1 MMLIVPGLSIGFRRE
16 TDPEFRKRHLWL
28 ADYFPHFIFFA
39 IWAIVGVLFIYAFLC
54 PTFGWP
60 MAGLK
65 EMIILAMTICL
76 LHFPISAILMSVAKD
91 KYTTFQLVLALSV
104 PCFMISGYVWP
115 QYSMPG
121 WVASMSDWFLINPI
135 GQALRK
141 VIYKGQTIQDL
152 GVEYQHILRIFV
164 AYCIAALVIVHRGI
178 LYRTVKRI
186 RARKSAAAMPVEQKT
201 ATSNGG

>member
-1 MMLIVPGLSIGFRRE
+1 
-16 TDPEFRKRHLWL
+16 
-28 ADYFPHFIFFA
+28 
-39 IWAIVGVLFIYAFLC
+39 
-54 PTFGWP
+54 
-60 MAGLK
+60 
-65 EMIILAMTICL
+65 
-76 LHFPISAILMSVAKD
+76 
-91 KYTTFQLVLALSV
+91 
-104 PCFMISGYVWP
+104 
-115 QYSMPG
+115 
-121 WVASMSDWFLINPI
+121 LINPI